1 MGGWEANL
9 PISVG
14 SSAYVL
20 SRISSGGGDKS
31 ILLEDEKA
39 HFWRISFDSVNEAFH
54 SLHQHILTEH
64 LHCATPP
71 ATRDTRVRTD

>member
-1 MGGWEANL
+1 MSFRDISFNVVPCHPQCHQGGGVGGWEANL

-39 HFWRISFDSVNEAFH
+39 HFGEFH
-54 SLHQHILTEH
+54 LTQ
-64 LHCATPP
+64 
-71 ATRDTRVRTD
+71 